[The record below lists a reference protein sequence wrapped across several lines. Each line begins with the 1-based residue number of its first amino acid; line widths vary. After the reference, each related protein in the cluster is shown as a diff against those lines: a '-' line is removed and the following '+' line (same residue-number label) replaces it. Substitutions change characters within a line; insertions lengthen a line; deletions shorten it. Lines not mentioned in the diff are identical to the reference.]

1 MGLARRRIGKY
12 PSFREFRQENPVM
25 IPDRG
30 FTKQLHKLDKELKV
44 VWDWGSEKWEIW
56 KFPKDAPEYH
66 VTTIQT
72 KGKTYRQLGADII
85 LNLQQFS
92 FEKYSAK
99 EISDYLIELD
109 NQEMRRKAK
118 DFKNKVESIA
128 KDSFNF
134 ARGVLQVSVPDKIE
148 LPASQII
155 GRIATNEESRT
166 V

>member
-1 MGLARRRIGKY
+1 
-12 PSFREFRQENPVM
+12 M

-99 EISDYLIELD
+99 EMSDYLIELD